1 MDDNLFFQNVNY
13 SNDIKELFNNAIFK
27 KEMDINIKQI
37 LLDREQK
44 CTLVFNT
51 QNNEC
56 FTDGKI
62 INIGAMDEFKDLD
75 KFEIFALIK
84 GLIGH
89 EASHIRWSNFKDLK
103 KFHQDILSKGYNPS
117 ISLSL
122 ANILED
128 GRIERLLCEYLK
140 GYKKYIQY
148 LNLKVIYGN
157 GNLAYNDLFTNLLNT
172 ILFLSKLGVYPKN
185 FEEVFNF
192 EQQQFILNE
201 VEPRVIKSVL
211 SNSHKT
217 TLEMTI
223 ELLDIIS
230 NKFDDIT
237 LENLNSEL
245 ENFTKDNANP
255 GYNTSEGSVELS
267 KDDKLDSN
275 DNLNI
280 KDKNISKA
288 HCNEFKID
296 LNASQDN
303 KDSLVKLED
312 KYLNEL
318 ISDLEQKLQE
328 EFEIAI
334 KSNNSTIANKINS
347 NIKDNYFENI
357 DLSSIN
363 SAYKSNK
370 LKEPN
375 FKYEYI
381 DDDFKPY
388 PNESLFHIKILEKQ
402 FKRILKNDDFY
413 MKNQRRGKIDGS
425 SLWKISSVHDKNI
438 FSKKSV
444 LENSDYAVYI
454 LIDLSGSMNS
464 RLKYKEAIN
473 TALKIEGS
481 LVNLNNVEVKT
492 VGFDYKGRSRLRVFK
507 DFKEKKSR
515 IANALYTNYTGETN
529 RDGFAIRV
537 ALDDLKRHNAK
548 NKLLIII
555 SDGRPSW
562 EGESPEESMTD
573 VKNAVHEGRKDA
585 IIMSV
590 LINEG
595 KILDNIKD
603 CFYYMYEDKGT
614 IMVDIKNNPEE
625 LMNNLILYLKK
636 LFKKR

>member
-13 SNDIKELFNNAIFK
+13 SNNIKELFNNYTFK

-37 LLDREQK
+37 LLDREQE

-75 KFEIFALIK
+75 NFEIFALIK
-84 GLIGH
+84 GLVGH

-103 KFHQDILSKGYNPS
+103 QFHQHILSKGYNS
-117 ISLSL
+117 NISLSL

-128 GRIERLLCEYLK
+128 GRIERLLCNYLK

-148 LNLKVIYGN
+148 LNLKIVYGS
-157 GNLAYNDLFTNLLNT
+157 GNLTYSDLLTNLLNT
-172 ILFLSKLGVYPKN
+172 ILFLSKLGIYPKN
-185 FEEVFNF
+185 FKEVFDF

-217 TLEMTI
+217 TLEMTL

-230 NKFDDIT
+230 KKFGDIT

-245 ENFTKDNANP
+245 ENFTNDNVNP
-255 GYNTSEGSVELS
+255 GYSTSEGVDELL
-267 KDDKLDSN
+267 KDNKLNSN
-275 DNLNI
+275 DILNI
-280 KDKNISKA
+280 EDENISNA
-288 HCNEFKID
+288 HCNDFKMD
-296 LNASQDN
+296 LNASQDDIN
-303 KDSLVKLED
+303 LKDIN
-312 KYLNEL
+312 LNEL
-318 ISDLEQKLQE
+318 ISNLEQQLQN
-328 EFEIAI
+328 EFNDLVE
-334 KSNNSTIANKINS
+334 SNNFALKDENNWNT
-347 NIKDNYFENI
+347 KDNYFEKI

-363 SAYKSNK
+363 SNYKSNE
-370 LKEPN
+370 LKELD

-381 DDDFKPY
+381 GADFKPY
-388 PNESLFHIKILEKQ
+388 PNNSLFHIKILEKQ
-402 FKRILKNDDFY
+402 FKKILKNDDFY
-413 MKNQRRGKIDGS
+413 MKNQRRGRIDSS
-425 SLWKISSVHDKNI
+425 SLWKISNVHDKNI

-444 LENSDYAVYI
+444 VENSDYAVYI

-464 RLKYKEAIN
+464 RFKYKEAIN
-473 TALKIEGS
+473 TAIKIEGS
-481 LVNLNNVEVKT
+481 LANLNNVEVKT
-492 VGFDYKGRSRLRVFK
+492 VGFDYKRRSRLRIFK

-515 IANALYTNYTGETN
+515 TPNALYTNYTGETN

-537 ALDDLKRHNAK
+537 ALDDLKRHSAK

-573 VKNAVHEGRKDA
+573 VKNAVHEGRKDT
-585 IIMSV
+585 IIMSI

-595 KILDNIKD
+595 KILDSIKD

-614 IMVDIKNNPEE
+614 IMVDIENSPEE
-625 LMNNLILYLKK
+625 LMNNIVLYLKK